1 MIRVLLVSS
10 LLVASVTA
18 SIADDTTSTSR
29 PPPPNYKTYIGT
41 APAAPTAP
49 YNPTLGRP
57 AVSGSDHDESKCNAG
72 VCPK

>member
-1 MIRVLLVSS
+1 MIRALLAAT
-10 LLVASVTA
+10 LLIASAVAST
-18 SIADDTTSTSR
+18 ADDTTSIPT
-29 PPPPNYKTYIGT
+29 PPPPKYRTYIGT

-57 AVSGSDHDESKCNAG
+57 AGSGSDTESKCNAG